1 MVLWRLI
8 LRLPRDDYFWLTRP
22 LPGRSSF
29 SLEPNVTW
37 KIGDWNAIC
46 PTGNA
51 MAIYRL
57 IAAGHFGPDEIA
69 AMTKAYEAALT
80 DLRLVDR
87 HNPLTEL
94 IARSIVIV
102 TGTGE
107 RNPEIIKGRAL
118 TALGISQTAAQP
130 KCTTHT
136 VDVSRG
142 F

>member
-1 MVLWRLI
+1 MLSEHTGHSLANAPTARTFLI
-8 LRLPRDDYFWLTRP
+8 FFGTECLSGTFGHRH
-22 LPGRSSF
+22 
-29 SLEPNVTW
+29 
-37 KIGDWNAIC
+37 AIR

-57 IAAGHFGPDEIA
+57 VAAGHFGPDEIA
-69 AMTKAYEAALT
+69 TMTKAYEAALT

-107 RNPEIIKGRAL
+107 R
-118 TALGISQTAAQP
+118 
-130 KCTTHT
+130 
-136 VDVSRG
+136 
-142 F
+142 

>member
-1 MVLWRLI
+1 
-8 LRLPRDDYFWLTRP
+8 
-22 LPGRSSF
+22 
-29 SLEPNVTW
+29 
-37 KIGDWNAIC
+37 
-46 PTGNA
+46 

-69 AMTKAYEAALT
+69 VMTKAYEAVLT
-80 DLRLVDR
+80 DLGLVDR
-87 HNPLTEL
+87 HNPLTEP

-142 F
+142 FQENSRTAANSKEIVWNF